1 MKLTFFGTSH
11 GHSEPNRYCT
21 SVAFEH
27 NGHIFFI
34 DLGAPVEYL
43 MTTKNVDFDAVEA
56 YFITHMH
63 ADHVA
68 DLPTIIKD
76 YDVYNK
82 KSTAELFLPDENAVE
97 PLKNWANAIH
107 LSNNVYERLK
117 INIVHSGLIYDKF
130 GIKVTAI
137 RTEHIS
143 KDVPSFAYM
152 VETDDGK
159 RVLFTGD
166 LARNHT
172 DFPKIAK
179 ETQFNLI
186 VSELV
191 HISPIDTINETM
203 ADVKTDMLIFSH
215 LGKYNIEKLETL
227 DINLPFHFVV
237 ANDGFEYNVI

>member
-21 SVAFEH
+21 SVGFEH

-63 ADHVA
+63 ADHTA
-68 DLPTIIKD
+68 ELPTIVKD
-76 YDVYNK
+76 YAVYSK
-82 KSTAELFLPDENAVE
+82 DLTAELFLPEERAIE
-97 PLKNWANAIH
+97 PLKNWTNALH
-107 LSNNVYERLK
+107 LGDEVYDRLK
-117 INIVHSGLIYDKF
+117 INVVKSGLIYDKF

-143 KDVPSFAYM
+143 KDIPSFAYM

-166 LARNHT
+166 LAFNHR

-179 ETQFNLI
+179 ETNFNLI

-191 HISPIDTINETM
+191 HLSPLDIINETM
-203 ADVKTDMLIFSH
+203 ADVRTDMLIFSH
-215 LGKYNIEKLETL
+215 LGQYNIGRLEEL
-227 DINLPFHFVV
+227 NVDLPFPFVV
-237 ANDGFEYNVI
+237 ANDGFEYNVV